1 MLDIGKQIIKQIV
14 SPLADRAGVY
24 DHKVESLLGSTNRLL
39 VLMYHRVIDD
49 LASDPFTLGMCVRQK
64 YFEEQ
69 LAWLAANTQ
78 VLPLNV
84 AVQRLL
90 DNEPLPPHAVAI
102 TFDDGLL
109 DNLTCAAPL
118 LEKYRLPATFYII
131 TGGLEEGTPMWW
143 DQAIAMLATTNAQSL
158 DPRAVGLPEL
168 PHELSL
174 HRHARRASC
183 ITILNAL
190 WERNPTAI
198 AQCLEQMRKVLR
210 PGTIPLA
217 LQAPRMNWPGAGSRS
232 VPTPPCTSIP
242 SCSTASS
249 CWTTSAPRACSCRN

>member
-1 MLDIGKQIIKQIV
+1 MC
-14 SPLADRAGVY
+14 S
-24 DHKVESLLGSTNRLL
+24 S
-39 VLMYHRVIDD
+39 D
-49 LASDPFTLGMCVRQK
+49 LEL
-64 YFEEQ
+64 
-69 LAWLAANTQ
+69 
-78 VLPLNV
+78 
-84 AVQRLL
+84 
-90 DNEPLPPHAVAI
+90 LPPHAVAI

-131 TGGLEEGTPMWW
+131 IGGLEEGTPMWW

-210 PGTIPLA
+210 PGPIPLA
-217 LQAPRMNWPGAGSRS
+217 LQAPRMNAQQVQELARRGFQIGAHTTLHIDPKLLNREQLLDDLGASRLQLQELTQQPVDSFAYPGGRSSVWMPDLLATLGFHHAVDTRRGINQAPASRYAIAR
-232 VPTPPCTSIP
+232 VGMPDTPVGDFK
-242 SCSTASS
+242 
-249 CWTTSAPRACSCRN
+249 RAIRNLKIIDATP